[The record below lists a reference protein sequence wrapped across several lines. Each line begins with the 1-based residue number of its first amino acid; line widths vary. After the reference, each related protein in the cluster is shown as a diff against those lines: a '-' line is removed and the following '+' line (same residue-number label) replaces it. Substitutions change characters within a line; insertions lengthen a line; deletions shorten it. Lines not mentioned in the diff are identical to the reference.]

1 MKKTKNIK
9 ENIDQQQP
17 EGKNKIKYQIAI
29 MSGKGGVG
37 KSFVSSLI
45 ATYLSKKGYK
55 VGLLDADITG
65 PSIPKIFGLKDK
77 RPLLQENS
85 LMPVSTKNGIK
96 IMSVNLLLP
105 GEDEAVIWR
114 GPLISN
120 VILQFFNDVF
130 WGELDYLLIDLPP
143 GTSDASLTVLQNLT
157 VDGVIMVFTPQELT
171 NMIVKKAINMVEK
184 LDKDIIGL
192 VENMSYFEN
201 AVSGEKINIFGSS
214 KLYEMKNL
222 THCDISIRL
231 PLSPIFTEY
240 VDNGNIED
248 LDYPPFNEFVE
259 NIDNFMKK

>member
-1 MKKTKNIK
+1 MHKNK
-9 ENIDQQQP
+9 VSLENIAKNKST
-17 EGKNKIKYQIAI
+17 EKNKIKHQVAI

-45 ATYLSKKGYK
+45 ASYLSRKGYK

-77 RPLLQENS
+77 RPSLQENS
-85 LMPVSTKNGIK
+85 LIPVLTKSGIK

-105 GEDEAVIWR
+105 NEDEAVIWR

-120 VILQFFNDVF
+120 AILQFFNDVF

-171 NMIVKKAINMVEK
+171 NMIVKKAVNMVEK
-184 LDKDIIGL
+184 LGKKIVGL
-192 VENMSYFEN
+192 VENMSYFETPG
-201 AVSGEKINIFGSS
+201 SGEKINIFGAS
-214 KLYEMKNL
+214 KLEEMKNL
-222 THCDISIRL
+222 TNCKLSISI
-231 PLSPIFTEY
+231 PLSPQFTEY
-240 VDNGNIED
+240 VDKGNIEE
-248 LDYPPFNEFVE
+248 LEYQPFENFIE
-259 NIDNFMKK
+259 NIEKLY

>member
-1 MKKTKNIK
+1 
-9 ENIDQQQP
+9 
-17 EGKNKIKYQIAI
+17 

-45 ATYLSKKGYK
+45 ASYLSRKGYK

-65 PSIPKIFGLKDK
+65 PSIPRIFGLKNK
-77 RPLLQENS
+77 RPLLQEKL
-85 LMPVSTKNGIK
+85 LMPVLTKNGIK

-120 VILQFFNDVF
+120 MILQFFNDVA

-171 NMIVKKAINMVEK
+171 NMIVRKGINMVENLGK
-184 LDKDIIGL
+184 KVIGL

-201 AVSGEKINIFGSS
+201 ADSGEKINIFGSS
-214 KLYEMKNL
+214 KLDEMKNF

-248 LDYPPFNEFVE
+248 LDYPPFDEFVE
-259 NIDNFMKK
+259 KIDNFMKK